1 MNALVSSHG
10 YVWVSQDKRPPVVQ
24 MWEAGTREAVSISR
38 WRYRAISCL
47 KRSQDFTYCWQ
58 ILTFCFQKTPV
69 DIETYVV
76 KQLASCDPIL
86 KRHRK
91 QALRVTALHIAASY
105 LWVGTTAGVILSIGE
120 IIIQFGL

>member
-1 MNALVSSHG
+1 MPIVFVNFFFIRRFSN
-10 YVWVSQDKRPPVVQ
+10 
-24 MWEAGTREAVSISR
+24 
-38 WRYRAISCL
+38 
-47 KRSQDFTYCWQ
+47 
-58 ILTFCFQKTPV
+58 LTFLRKNGFEIV
-69 DIETYVV
+69 ETYVV

-120 IIIQFGL
+120 IILL

>member
-1 MNALVSSHG
+1 MVALWSNFAFQIESCRYLTISSRIFIN
-10 YVWVSQDKRPPVVQ
+10 SIILSNL
-24 MWEAGTREAVSISR
+24 ATRQ
-38 WRYRAISCL
+38 WR
-47 KRSQDFTYCWQ
+47 
-58 ILTFCFQKTPV
+58 ILTFNLQKTPV

-120 IIIQFGL
+120 IILL